1 MEKEAV
7 RERIRF
13 LTEYIKVLW
22 VMIMATSGGLVSLFF
37 SLDEPEK
44 VVIFSMGLLVLS
56 GLIVAV
62 VKLIFDANE
71 LLEKLEEGG

>member
-1 MEKEAV
+1 M
-7 RERIRF
+7 RIRF

-62 VKLIFDANE
+62 VKLILDANE
-71 LLEKLEEGG
+71 LQEKLEEGG

>member
-22 VMIMATSGGLVSLFF
+22 VLIMATSGGLISLFF
-37 SLDEPEK
+37 SLDKP
-44 VVIFSMGLLVLS
+44 
-56 GLIVAV
+56 
-62 VKLIFDANE
+62 
-71 LLEKLEEGG
+71 

>member
-1 MEKEAV
+1 M

-22 VMIMATSGGLVSLFF
+22 VMIMATSGGLISLFF
-37 SLDEPEK
+37 SLDKPER

-62 VKLIFDANE
+62 VKLTLDVNE
-71 LLEKLEEGG
+71 LQEKLEEGG